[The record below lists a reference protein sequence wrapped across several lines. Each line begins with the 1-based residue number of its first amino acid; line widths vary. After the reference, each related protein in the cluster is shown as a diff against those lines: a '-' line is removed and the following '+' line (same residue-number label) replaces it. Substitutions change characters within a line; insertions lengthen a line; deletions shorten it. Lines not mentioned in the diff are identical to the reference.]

1 MSEIERHTFKQNLKL
16 SGPTRHGI
24 FISDKLRNKKKDVD
38 VVACMTESPARITA
52 LLTITIK
59 MGIMTPDF
67 CRHTKNYPSN
77 YDRNRSALGIN
88 HIVYYHV

>member
-16 SGPTRHGI
+16 SDPTRHGI
-24 FISDKLRNKKKDVD
+24 FISDEFRNKKKDVGA
-38 VVACMTESPARITA
+38 VACVTESPARITA

-67 CRHTKNYPSN
+67 CRHTNNYPSN
-77 YDRNRSALGIN
+77 YDKSPSALKIH